1 MQMSADQV
9 FHSDEAWPLG
19 LAREPDEARHL
30 SGQRKQRRHPTAV
43 GGSTERKPETHPPVR
58 DEGEGVR
65 RVDRERRQ
73 DRKNSM
79 GEVIV

>member
-1 MQMSADQV
+1 MISSRTWLWTVGFSIRTMCSTRRSRFLGIQSA
-9 FHSDEAWPLG
+9 E
-19 LAREPDEARHL
+19 
-30 SGQRKQRRHPTAV
+30 
-43 GGSTERKPETHPPVR
+43 ERKPETHPPVR